1 MGHTN
6 PPGGVTVVSR
16 PAAVRVRGW
25 TTLCEPASRGRPGNV
40 RGVAE
45 RTGSRSSG
53 IGLSV
58 MSLTESGSPERA
70 CDRTGSPERVGDR
83 ALEKEN

>member
-1 MGHTN
+1 
-6 PPGGVTVVSR
+6 
-16 PAAVRVRGW
+16 
-25 TTLCEPASRGRPGNV
+25 
-40 RGVAE
+40 
-45 RTGSRSSG
+45 
-53 IGLSV
+53 